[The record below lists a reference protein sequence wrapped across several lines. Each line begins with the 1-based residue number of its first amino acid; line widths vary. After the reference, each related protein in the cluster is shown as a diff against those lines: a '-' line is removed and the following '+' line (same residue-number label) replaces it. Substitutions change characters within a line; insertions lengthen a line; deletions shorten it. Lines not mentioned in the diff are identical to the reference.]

1 MPRTTIR
8 LPYGIVI
15 ERVSRVC
22 TSLSSELRLEFVD
35 PTRAFDSHG
44 ELAAHAV
51 ESLLVALVAEGVE
64 MDASAAS
71 RAVTSAAATIAEYL
85 ARLDD

>member
-22 TSLSSELRLEFVD
+22 TSISSELRLQFVD
-35 PTRAFDSHG
+35 TTKTFDSHG
-44 ELAAHAV
+44 ELAAHAM
-51 ESLLVALVAEGVE
+51 ESLIVALVDEGVE
-64 MDASAAS
+64 MDSPAAQ
-71 RAVTSAAATIAEYL
+71 RAVIAAAEAVAEYL

>member
-1 MPRTTIR
+1 MPRITVR

-22 TSLSSELRLEFVD
+22 TRLSSELRLEFVD
-35 PTRAFDSHG
+35 PSRDFDSHG

-51 ESLLVALVAEGVE
+51 ESLLAALVAEGVE
-64 MDASAAS
+64 MDALAAG
-71 RAVTSAAATIAEYL
+71 RALTSAAETIAEYL

>member
-8 LPYGIVI
+8 LPYGIVV
-15 ERVSRVC
+15 ERVSRGC
-22 TSLSSELRLEFVD
+22 TRVSSELRLEFVD
-35 PTRAFDSHG
+35 PSRDFDSHG
-44 ELAAHAV
+44 ELAAHAM

-71 RAVTSAAATIAEYL
+71 RAVISAAETIAEYL
-85 ARLDD
+85 VRLDD

>member
-8 LPYGIVI
+8 LPYGIAI

-22 TSLSSELRLEFVD
+22 TRLTSELRLEFVD
-35 PTRAFDSHG
+35 PSKEFDSHG

-51 ESLLVALVAEGVE
+51 ESLLAALVDEGVE
-64 MDASAAS
+64 MDASAAG
-71 RAVTSAAATIAEYL
+71 RAVTSAAETIAEYL
-85 ARLDD
+85 VRLDD